1 MMMKEYEVVHEIFN
15 LCSGNQMRDV
25 FIEEI
30 EIPEGAFE
38 EYIKSR
44 HKEKEITLEREDLPD
59 GNVRYTVMTAEIKQR
74 YSFTKF

>member
-1 MMMKEYEVVHEIFN
+1 MSEYEVVHEIFN

-30 EIPEGAFE
+30 EIPDGAFE
-38 EYIKSR
+38 EYIRSR
-44 HKEKEITLEREDLPD
+44 HKEKDILLEREDLPD

-74 YSFTKF
+74 YSFAKF